1 MTTKL
6 VSYPIIN
13 HNGEWRVKFPGLNKP
28 IWEAV
33 GRVDFDHIELENG
46 TSYYNIT
53 SFNSHNP
60 PRKCWFREEQ
70 GKTEGAEPV
79 EHSSC
84 KGCKT
89 QNHKDME
96 GFLLSCLDDDL
107 KKAPPEC
114 RTCFA
119 WKNPF
124 EIRTNYTPTPPAS
137 DAIPKPTPEQ
147 YADPESSPCP
157 YCKWQ
162 RDCTHFGYPDEE
174 DNCCRPQDIAD
185 RAAKQPEPPAP
196 DDTNKGVFQ
205 GWADQCSDLAY
216 WMEVNGQRDAGY
228 VLRNI
233 AASLVDGKKYT
244 PESTHAAECEG
255 LVKRLAEWSGTKDK
269 GGTIDERMILEALG
283 DKAKRLYPVAK

>member
-6 VSYPIIN
+6 TSYPIEGKEDHWNVIR
-13 HNGEWRVKFPGLNKP
+13 GGD
-28 IWEAV
+28 WERLTTAM
-33 GRVDFDHIELENG
+33 GRVDFDHIEAQYSNYAVG
-46 TSYYNIT
+46 P
-53 SFNSHNP
+53 FDADNP
-60 PRKCWFREEQ
+60 PVKCWFREEQ

-174 DNCCRPQDIAD
+174 DNCCRSQDIAD